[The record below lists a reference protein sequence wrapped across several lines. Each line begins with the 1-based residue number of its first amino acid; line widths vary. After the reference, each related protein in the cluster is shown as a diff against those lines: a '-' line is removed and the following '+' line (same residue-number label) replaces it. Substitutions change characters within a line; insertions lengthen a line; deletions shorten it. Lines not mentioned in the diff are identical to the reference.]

1 MTLGGSENSG
11 SVKVSGWESE
21 TASLEL
27 SSLIRSLPRPPWSKK
42 KHENNEECHVN
53 ALPKKQKQRE
63 LCINWGKK
71 CKE

>member
-42 KHENNEECHVN
+42 KHENNEECHVY
-53 ALPKKQKQRE
+53 AMPKNKTKGA
-63 LCINWGKK
+63 INWGKK
-71 CKE
+71 VQRII